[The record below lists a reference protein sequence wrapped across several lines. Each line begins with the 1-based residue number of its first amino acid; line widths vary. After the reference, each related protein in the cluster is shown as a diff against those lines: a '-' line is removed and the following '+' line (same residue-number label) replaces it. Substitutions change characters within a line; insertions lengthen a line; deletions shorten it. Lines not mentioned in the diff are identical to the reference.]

1 MVHILK
7 NVSCVVPSPIENN
20 MQLTVYPQLL
30 EILLSHSHIFFFA
43 GELNLIEI
51 DQYSFS
57 PGPHTLLISFNLT
70 TGEEG
75 SFQHNFTG
83 VVRQRKLNLEM
94 FYSTN

>member
-1 MVHILK
+1 MSFLLLEITL
-7 NVSCVVPSPIENN
+7 
-20 MQLTVYPQLL
+20 QLTVYPQLL
-30 EILLSHSHIFFFA
+30 EILLSHSHIFFFFA

-83 VVRQRKLNLEM
+83 VVRQRKLNL
-94 FYSTN
+94 